1 MACHV
6 YDLTYYKIMT
16 IAIYMQFEDTKVQPI
31 MWKKLNN
38 TMFKHGFPK
47 PNFKGFM
54 VDNMQANWNVVIIVY
69 DSWDANVK
77 MVDKEHTC
85 LFYWIQSLRMHTKK
99 LIKFEFQD
107 QHKAICH
114 K

>member
-1 MACHV
+1 
-6 YDLTYYKIMT
+6 MT

-69 DSWDANVK
+69 DSWDVNVK

-114 K
+114 MP